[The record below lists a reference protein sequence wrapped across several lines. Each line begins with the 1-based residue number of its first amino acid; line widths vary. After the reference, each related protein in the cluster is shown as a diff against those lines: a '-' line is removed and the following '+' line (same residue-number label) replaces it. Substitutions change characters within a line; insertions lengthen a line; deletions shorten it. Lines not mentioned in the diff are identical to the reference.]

1 MVKDS
6 SDLMFEMS
14 LLLSAVLD
22 DLNRKD
28 KESFDR
34 AVARIKEAEKKIDAQ
49 CMDIM
54 SARFQRTI
62 NKGVL
67 NGIR

>member
-1 MVKDS
+1 MIKDN

-28 KESFDR
+28 DDSFNR
-34 AVARIKEAEKKIDAQ
+34 AVTRLKEAEKKIDAQ
-49 CMDIM
+49 CISVM
-54 SARFQRTI
+54 SARYQRTM
-62 NKGVL
+62 NKGAL

>member
-1 MVKDS
+1 MTKDS

-14 LLLSAVLD
+14 LLLSTVLD

-28 KESFDR
+28 DDSFNR
-34 AVARIKEAEKKIDAQ
+34 AIARLEEAEKKVDAQ
-49 CMDIM
+49 CISIM
-54 SARFQRTI
+54 SARYQRTM
-62 NKGVL
+62 NKGAL